1 MKRTAIFSIAIL
13 MGVLSAYAFSFNR
26 YPDIYIDDNQYY
38 ITSDTTVGIV
48 GGHHYGE
55 AGTYFIEGDFIV
67 PEKITHEGKTYTVTT
82 LIGLIGDF
90 SKIYL
95 PNTIKRID
103 EQITIVDYE
112 QDWQKDSH
120 YYSRPFVVPAS
131 VDTLSCWSN
140 KIETL
145 FMMGPPPLLIDVD
158 FGWRLQKVGVA
169 PAYYEAY
176 KANDQWKDYPIVKL
190 GDLNGDNEVNT
201 SDISRLIDILIATN
215 SNYFQNNDINGDGVQ
230 NVSDITAII
239 NLILQNQ

>member
-67 PEKITHEGKTYTVTT
+67 PEKITHEGKTYAVTT
-82 LIGLIGDF
+82 LLGLIGNI
-90 SKIYL
+90 SNIYM
-95 PNTIKRID
+95 PNTIKTID
-103 EQITIVDYE
+103 DEITIVDYE

-131 VDTLSCWSN
+131 VDTLSCWSS

-145 FMMGPPPLLIDVD
+145 FMMGQPPLLVDVD
-158 FGWRLQKVGVA
+158 FGWRLKKVGVA
-169 PAYYEAY
+169 PAFYEAY
-176 KANDQWKDYPIVKL
+176 KTNAQWKDYPIVKL
-190 GDLNGDNEVNT
+190 GDLNGDGEVNT
-201 SDISRLIDILIATN
+201 SDITNAIDRIIAPS
-215 SNYFQNNDINGDGVQ
+215 SNYNQICDINADGEQ
-230 NVSDITAII
+230 DVSDITTII
-239 NLILQNQ
+239 NLIQQNK